1 MTPADDMLKKGF
13 RGFPP
18 DERNVL
24 VHIRCLLRLYHTE
37 MEEMR
42 MNELWDAS
50 ARTPEKNKD
59 DKQITQIPIRKFHA
73 FEGHPYKVLDNE
85 EMDSLTE
92 SIRENGVLTPV
103 LVRPL
108 DGVPGEYE
116 IIAGHRRIHAAEI
129 AGLETVP
136 AFVHAIDR
144 DAASILLVDSNL
156 HREHILPSEKAFAYK
171 LKFEAMKHQGRTSG
185 QVGPKLTVDTIS
197 EDDSGRQVKRFIRL
211 THLSPKLLDLVDQGR
226 IAFSVGVELSYL
238 DEGAQDYIAEIAE
251 RDDITPSYSQA
262 SRMHGIIRVMNDP
275 ITREQIETIMSEE
288 KPNQRETVKIRADR
302 LREVLPSGVEGDQ
315 AEEFILKA
323 CDYYRKHLQHQRDAR

>member
-1 MTPADDMLKKGF
+1 
-13 RGFPP
+13 
-18 DERNVL
+18 
-24 VHIRCLLRLYHTE
+24 
-37 MEEMR
+37 

-50 ARTPEKNKD
+50 ARTPENSKN
-59 DKQITQIPIRKFHA
+59 DKQITQVSISKLHA

-108 DGVPGEYE
+108 ESTPGEYE
-116 IIAGHRRIHAAEI
+116 IIAGHRRVHAAQI
-129 AGLETVP
+129 AGLDTVP

-197 EDDSGRQVKRFIRL
+197 EDDSGRQVKRYIRL
-211 THLSPKLLDLVDQGR
+211 THLGPKLLDLVDQGR

-238 DEGAQDYIAEIAE
+238 DEAAQTYIAEIAE
-251 RDDITPSYSQA
+251 RDDMTPSYSQA
-262 SRMHGIIRVMNDP
+262 SRMHRAGVSTP
-275 ITREQIETIMSEE
+275 EQIEAIMLEE

-323 CDYYRKHLQHQRDAR
+323 CDYYRKHLQRQRDAR

>member
-1 MTPADDMLKKGF
+1 MD
-13 RGFPP
+13 
-18 DERNVL
+18 NQ
-24 VHIRCLLRLYHTE
+24 
-37 MEEMR
+37 
-42 MNELWDAS
+42 WDAS
-50 ARTPEKNKD
+50 ARTPDKNN
-59 DKQITQIPIRKFHA
+59 KQITEIPSSKLHP

-108 DGVPGEYE
+108 ENTPGEYE
-116 IIAGHRRIHAAEI
+116 IIAGHRRIHAAQR
-129 AGLETVP
+129 AGLEVVP

-171 LKFEAMKHQGRTSG
+171 LKLEALNHQGRTSG
-185 QVGPKLTVDTIS
+185 QVGQKWSREQISDT
-197 EDDSGRQVKRFIRL
+197 ESGRTVQRYIRL
-211 THLSPKLLDLVDQGR
+211 IHLCPILLDLVDQGR

-238 DEGAQDYIAEIAE
+238 DEAAQNYIAEIAT
-251 RDDITPSYSQA
+251 RDEVTPSYSQA
-262 SRMHGIIRVMNDP
+262 SRMHSILKFENHP
-275 ITREQIETIMSEE
+275 ITLEQIDEILSKP

-323 CDYYRKHLQHQRDAR
+323 CEHYRKYLQRQRDAR